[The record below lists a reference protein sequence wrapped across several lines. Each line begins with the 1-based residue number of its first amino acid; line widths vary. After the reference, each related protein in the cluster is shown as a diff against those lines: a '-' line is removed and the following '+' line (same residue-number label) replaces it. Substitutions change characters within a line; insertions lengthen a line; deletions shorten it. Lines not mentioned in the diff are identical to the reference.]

1 VISMELKGFS
11 YALIALLAFQGCS
24 ASSQSA
30 PKIGVYGLSSQR
42 ISGAESV
49 RVPGVSGFSQVS
61 VLVTVDVDGNVTN
74 AKVADDRLDGDA
86 SAALAAARNWKFR
99 PQSFDGKPIQ
109 AVGGITIEF
118 DPPEIPPDTSVPF
131 PTAVPEDIEITL
143 ERNACYGS
151 CPDYRV
157 TIKGDGKIR
166 FSTREMNFPGTAA
179 EVHRM
184 FNGQNVLWAGTHE
197 ADVGPQAV
205 ADLVERFRSS
215 HFMGLKPEYVAG
227 VTDNPTYALTLR
239 VGKVTKRVVDYVG
252 KEVGMPASVTALEDA
267 VDEVAGTDRWVRGNA
282 QTVALLKAQ
291 GFNFRSRDA
300 AELVQSAIQLNRWPP
315 EQAGA
320 NELIQAAIAEG
331 LDLSTPVG
339 VGVPRRSNESA
350 TIGSVIAQY
359 AAETGN
365 VTLFEEM
372 KRAGQVARMTKK
384 SLDSA
389 FMSDMGCR
397 AEIAKALVE
406 AGANS
411 KAVGENGNA
420 LHALRSSYG
429 RCADSSSAE
438 RVEMAAALVAL
449 GVPLEARDSIGWTP
463 LMGSDDPAVA
473 QTLLKA
479 GANLNAK
486 NDDGTT
492 AVLSLDD
499 DRVVL
504 TLLRAGA
511 DPKAKDGDG
520 TLRQQARKRHWP
532 GTLAWLN
539 EHGIK

>member
-1 VISMELKGFS
+1 MQLKGFS
-11 YALIALLAFQGCS
+11 YALTALLAFLGCS

-42 ISGAESV
+42 LSGAESV
-49 RVPGVSGFSQVS
+49 RVPGASGFSQVS
-61 VLVTVDVDGNVTN
+61 VLVTVDVDGNVTD
-74 AKVADDRLDGDA
+74 ARVADNRFDGDA
-86 SAALAAARNWKFR
+86 SAALAAAKRWKFR

-109 AVGGITIEF
+109 AVGEIAIEI

-131 PTAVPEDIEITL
+131 PTAAPEDIEITL
-143 ERNACYGS
+143 ERSACYGT

-157 TIKGDGKIR
+157 TIRGDGKVR
-166 FSTREMNFPGTAA
+166 FSTREISFPGTAA

-184 FNGQNVLWAGTHE
+184 FNGRNVLWAGNHE
-197 ADVGPQAV
+197 AQVSPQAV
-205 ADLVERFRSS
+205 AVLIERFRTS
-215 HFMGLKPEYVAG
+215 HFMGMKPEYVAG

-239 VGKVTKRVVDYVG
+239 IGKVTKRVVDYVG
-252 KEVGMPASVTALEDA
+252 KEIGMPASMTDLENA
-267 VDEVAGTDRWVRGNA
+267 VDEVADTDRWVRGNA

-315 EQAGA
+315 EQAVA
-320 NELIQAAIAEG
+320 NELIQMAIAEG
-331 LDLSTPVG
+331 LDLSMTVDVG
-339 VGVPRRSNESA
+339 IPGRSNESA
-350 TIGSVIAQY
+350 TIGSVIAQN

-372 KRAGQVARMTKK
+372 KREGQVARMTKK
-384 SLDSA
+384 SMDSA
-389 FMSDMGCR
+389 FLSDMGCS
-397 AEIAKALVE
+397 AQIAKALVE
-406 AGANS
+406 AGANP

-420 LHALRSSYG
+420 LHKLRSGYG
-429 RCADSSSAE
+429 RCADADSAK

-463 LMGSDDPAVA
+463 LMGSNDPAVA

-479 GANLNAK
+479 GANPNASD
-486 NDDGTT
+486 DDGTT
-492 AVLSLDD
+492 VVLSMDD
-499 DRVVL
+499 DRAVL

-532 GTLAWLN
+532 GTLAWLD
-539 EHGIK
+539 EHQVR

>member
-1 VISMELKGFS
+1 MNLKGFA
-11 YALIALLAFQGCS
+11 YASIVLLTFQGCS
-24 ASSQSA
+24 ASSQSV

-49 RVPGVSGFSQVS
+49 GVPGVSGFSQVS
-61 VLVTVDVDGNVTN
+61 VLVTVDVEGNVTD
-74 AKVADDRLDGDA
+74 AKVADDRFDGDV
-86 SAALAAARNWKFR
+86 SAALAAARKWKFR

-109 AVGGITIEF
+109 AVGEITIEF

-131 PTAVPEDIEITL
+131 PTAAPEDVEVTL
-143 ERNACYGS
+143 ERSACYGT

-197 ADVGPQAV
+197 AEVSPQAV
-205 ADLVERFRSS
+205 ADLIERFRSS
-215 HFMGLKPEYVAG
+215 YFMGMKPEYVAG

-239 VGKVTKRVVDYVG
+239 VGKVTKHVVDYVG
-252 KEVGMPASVTALEDA
+252 NEVGMPANVTALEDA

-291 GFNFRSRDA
+291 RFNFRSRDA
-300 AELVQSAIQLNRWPP
+300 AELVHSAIQLNRWPP

-331 LDLSTPVG
+331 LALSMPVDLGTRG
-339 VGVPRRSNESA
+339 RSKESA
-350 TIGSVIAQY
+350 TIGSVIAEY

-384 SLDSA
+384 SLESA
-389 FMSDMGCR
+389 FLSDMGCS
-397 AEIAKALVE
+397 AQIAKALVE
-406 AGANS
+406 AGANP
-411 KAVGENGNA
+411 KAVGESGNA
-420 LHALRSSYG
+420 LHELRSSYG
-429 RCADSSSAE
+429 RCADAGSAK

-463 LMGSDDPAVA
+463 LMGSNDPAVA
-473 QTLLKA
+473 QVLLKA
-479 GANLNAK
+479 GANFNAK
-486 NDDGTT
+486 DNDGTT
-492 AVLSLDD
+492 PVLSVDD

-511 DPKAKDGDG
+511 DPKSKDGDG
-520 TLRQQARKRHWP
+520 TLRQQAVKRHWP
-532 GTLAWLN
+532 GALAWLD
-539 EHGIK
+539 ERRIR